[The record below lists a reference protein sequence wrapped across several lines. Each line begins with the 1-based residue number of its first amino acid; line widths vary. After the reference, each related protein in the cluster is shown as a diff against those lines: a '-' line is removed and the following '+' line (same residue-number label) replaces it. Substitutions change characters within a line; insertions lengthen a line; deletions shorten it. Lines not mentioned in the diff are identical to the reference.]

1 MKISVYGDKNN
12 EKILLIHPMYTGE
25 FFFEQCVRLLADKYC
40 LLIPTLSGHYEGSV
54 YESMEKEEAALDGF
68 LRENGMEHLKAAAGF
83 SLGGNIL
90 FDYFCKNTE
99 KIDKLVVDS
108 APIFYFPKLI
118 RAYFFRRYRK
128 CLLAV
133 KEAVKNQRPGDA
145 AAELNK
151 CFNGM
156 GEVQKRTAPIVRTE
170 SLAGLIESCFL
181 MGTPPLAEEEQRKI
195 TFVYGSRDI
204 ARLCIP
210 RIKKYKNSR
219 LLRLKGEGHCGYFME
234 RTQDYVEKL
243 IE

>member
-1 MKISVYGDKNN
+1 M
-12 EKILLIHPMYTGE
+12 
-25 FFFEQCVRLLADKYC
+25 
-40 LLIPTLSGHYEGSV
+40 
-54 YESMEKEEAALDGF
+54 
-68 LRENGMEHLKAAAGF
+68 
-83 SLGGNIL
+83 

-99 KIDKLVVDS
+99 KMDRLVVDS
-108 APIFYFPKLI
+108 APIFYFPQFV
-118 RAYFFRRYRK
+118 RAYFLGRYRK
-128 CLLAV
+128 CLPAV
-133 KEAVKNQRPGDA
+133 KEAVKNKKPENI

-170 SLAGLIESCFL
+170 SLTGLIESCFL

-204 ARLCIP
+204 ARMCIP

-219 LLRLKGEGHCGYFME
+219 LLRPKEEGHCGYFME